1 MSGLGDLLRTQMW
14 LKGGKLSNPRQL
26 MLERG
31 QTSQEDREFLSANPD
46 YAHGTYYFSTG

>member
-14 LKGGKLSNPRQL
+14 LKGGKLFNPQL

-46 YAHGTYYFSTG
+46 YTYGTYCFSTG